1 MEGSFGASF
10 LWQHLVLYQNGVRV
24 LGSSRTGAA
33 HVPSACTWSITVG
46 AWPFNLGPFDG
57 DTSFSKEESKY
68 SLFLNLPF
76 NFDIEIYAS
85 EDSGINRRYC
95 NG

>member
-1 MEGSFGASF
+1 MGFVFLAPPGLELPMCHMEHHGGS
-10 LWQHLVLYQNGVRV
+10 
-24 LGSSRTGAA
+24 
-33 HVPSACTWSITVG
+33 
-46 AWPFNLGPFDG
+46 LGPFDG
-57 DTSFSKEESKY
+57 DTFSKEESKY

>member
-33 HVPSACTWSITVG
+33 HVPHG
-46 AWPFNLGPFDG
+46 ASRWEPG
-57 DTSFSKEESKY
+57 
-68 SLFLNLPF
+68 
-76 NFDIEIYAS
+76 AV
-85 EDSGINRRYC
+85 
-95 NG
+95 